1 MNIVLLGGSNSIK
14 KGALKHGL
22 KKAIETLNTKGNVE
36 SKFDTQF
43 NLGQIPGFI
52 RGGGKFLTF
61 KEKPQR
67 AS

>member
-1 MNIVLLGGSNSIK
+1 MNIVLLGGSKSIK

-22 KKAIETLNTKGNVE
+22 KEAIETLNTKGNVE

-52 RGGGKFLTF
+52 RGGQIPHF
-61 KEKPQR
+61 
-67 AS
+67 